1 MKTPL
6 IFLDING
13 VLNSETT
20 DFGPDVAPLDP
31 VNIAPFNRIIEAT
44 SAKVV
49 ITSDWRFSLS
59 LESIASLFEEAS
71 IRGEIIDMF
80 PVLFPVLFGD
90 DPPIDIEVDRGEEIE
105 SWLEESGRTDNG
117 KSDWQFV
124 ILDETSDVVLHSDRH
139 VKTRPDLGLTE
150 ADADRVIAMLQ

>member
-20 DFGPDVAPLDP
+20 DLGPDVAPLDP

-80 PVLFPVLFGD
+80 PVLFGD
-90 DPPIDIEVDRGEEIE
+90 DPTIDIEVDRGEEIE
-105 SWLEESGRTDNG
+105 SWLEKSGRTDNG

>member
-13 VLNSETT
+13 VLNSENT

-44 SAKVV
+44 SAKLV

-71 IRGEIIDMF
+71 IRGEIIDMV
-80 PVLFPVLFGD
+80 PDLLGY
-90 DPPIDIEVDRGEEIE
+90 DPPIDIEVTRGEEIE
-105 SWLEESGRTDNG
+105 SWLEKSGRTDPG

-124 ILDETSDVVLHSDRH
+124 ILDETSDVEPYSDRH